1 MKIVFFN
8 FITFFFGL
16 VFLELVF
23 GSWIKKT
30 NKGSLLIPKNQ
41 INIIDNFP
49 YKSEQIGIYS
59 RDENGFRANVYDLSE
74 VDILIMGGSTT
85 EEREVDDSFIWTKF
99 FEKNLNHNFKV
110 LNAGIGGQTSYG
122 HHLMFDLW
130 FSDLEEL
137 NPKYILIY
145 IGIND
150 ALNLLE
156 SMNYNFFEQ
165 EGRVINNKNKD
176 LLKYVKNSDR
186 IIQYIKNNSIL
197 HQLYLIIRGNLL
209 SRKYKVSY
217 NQNITFHTPHV
228 IVKPGN
234 ATLDKKMLSSFETF
248 YFKNLFSIYKK
259 GNIYNAE
266 IILITQGVAS
276 DHWITPYLK
285 KVNSLTLKYC
295 RENKKICFNLSK
307 YINNFSERNNLFY
320 DGIHTSPTGSDYIG
334 RKIAA
339 LFNEYYDND

>member
-1 MKIVFFN
+1 MKIVFIN
-8 FITFFFGL
+8 FIIFFFGL
-16 VFLELVF
+16 VCLELVF
-23 GSWIKKT
+23 GSWFKKT

-59 RDENGFRANVYDLSE
+59 RDKNGFRANVYDLSE

-85 EEREVDDSFIWTKF
+85 EEREVDDNFIWTKF
-99 FEKNLNHNFKV
+99 FEKNLNHKFKV

-156 SMNYNFFEQ
+156 SMNYNLFEQ
-165 EGRVINNKNKD
+165 EGRIINNKNKD

-209 SRKYKVSY
+209 SRKYKLSY
-217 NQNITFHTPHV
+217 NQNISFHTPHV
-228 IVKPGN
+228 IVKPSN
-234 ATLDKKMLSSFETF
+234 TTLDKKIFSNFENF
-248 YFKNLFSIYKK
+248 YFNNLFNIYKK

-276 DHWITPYLK
+276 DHWIAPYLK
-285 KVNSLTLKYC
+285 KVNFLTLKYC

-307 YINNFSERNNLFY
+307 YINNFSERNSLFY